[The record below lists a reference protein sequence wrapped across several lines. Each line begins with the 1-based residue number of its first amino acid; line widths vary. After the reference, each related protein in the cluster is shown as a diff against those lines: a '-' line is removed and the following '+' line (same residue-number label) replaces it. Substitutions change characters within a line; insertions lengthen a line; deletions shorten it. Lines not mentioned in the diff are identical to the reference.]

1 MNRSFSLDLKRFREE
16 FSMLTTKEG
25 RSVFQFFFVLSI
37 KSGEIIAESIINKII
52 NTTNKKYFFSPVKY

>member
-1 MNRSFSLDLKRFREE
+1 
-16 FSMLTTKEG
+16 MLTTKEG

-52 NTTNKKYFFSPVKY
+52 NTTNEKYFFSPVKY